1 MRNLGNC
8 QPSSLVASH
17 RRRSQS
23 SVALRTSE
31 KHPVKLYFVS
41 KLLTCKGIQNKLT
54 AGFKRTLVCQGRIIP
69 RRGNGE

>member
-8 QPSSLVASH
+8 QPSNLVASH
-17 RRRSQS
+17 RRRSRS

-31 KHPVKLYFVS
+31 KHPVNYFVS
-41 KLLTCKGIQNKLT
+41 KLLTCEGIQNKLT
-54 AGFKRTLVCQGRIIP
+54 AGFKRTLVYQRRIIL